1 MERSVQSYRL
11 CTERCLSWQKGS
23 LFQTVEGL
31 IQMKD
36 LTISANSRETP
47 FTSVILSERISLNCA
62 RVSLIMNVFY
72 F

>member
-1 MERSVQSYRL
+1 M
-11 CTERCLSWQKGS
+11 
-23 LFQTVEGL
+23 EGL

-36 LTISANSRETP
+36 LTISANSLETP